1 MSLAIIADNN
11 FSIAPTL
18 VLPPLMVVLSSVMLI
33 ACPTFTEY
41 RVLLEEH
48 HPDIEQ
54 LLDLPALIPQL
65 NAHHLLTP
73 GQAEHLSNEHYSHS
87 QRVVKL
93 LEYIQKKGLEG
104 YKRFLQAIEEETTH
118 IGHKELYAILAKSKP
133 SKYVSY

>member
-1 MSLAIIADNN
+1 M
-11 FSIAPTL
+11 
-18 VLPPLMVVLSSVMLI
+18 
-33 ACPTFTEY
+33 
-41 RVLLEEH
+41 LEEH

-54 LLDLPALIPQL
+54 HLDLPALIPQL

-73 GQAEHLSNEHYSHS
+73 GQAEHLSNEYYSHS

-118 IGHKELYAILAKSKP
+118 IGHKELYAVLAKSKP
-133 SKYVSY
+133 SKYVSYYTTSLNNMVEGKGKIH